1 MRAGNGGAANRQV
14 TAADRSVRPARWLAC
29 GAVLVLLGSGGAL
42 PAQEPRPAP
51 QAPGA
56 TVPVNPP
63 GAPARGP
70 APPAGERARDLGI
83 PLDGT
88 PGPLDAITDVPG
100 VTVGHATIIRGEGRL
115 VPGRGPV
122 RTGVTAILPRGRKD
136 LSPVF
141 AGLFSLNGNGEMT
154 GTPWIEDYG
163 LLFYPVAITNT
174 NSVGTVRD
182 ALIAWGAANLIDA
195 LHCCLPV
202 VAETWD
208 GDLSDIFGFHVG
220 KAQLVAAVDSARGGP
235 VTEGNVGG
243 GTGMQCLG
251 FKGGIGTASR
261 RLSARAGGFTVGA
274 LVQCN
279 FGLRRQLRIAGIPVG
294 RELKVPEP
302 CYDTREP
309 LDSTLEFERCAS
321 AAGQVGEAGAAR
333 EREHGSIIVVLATD
347 APLLPHQLK
356 RVARRAAL
364 GIGRMGGVAGAGSGD
379 LFLAFS
385 TGPTGAPDRR
395 GVATVGMLSD
405 DRIDPLYEA
414 AVQATEE
421 AIINAML
428 AARTMTGANW
438 LRVPALPHDGV
449 RRVLRL
455 HQRLEGS

>member
-1 MRAGNGGAANRQV
+1 VRAAALL
-14 TAADRSVRPARWLAC
+14 AALALAATSLAGQQPRS
-29 GAVLVLLGSGGAL
+29 
-42 PAQEPRPAP
+42 
-51 QAPGA
+51 
-56 TVPVNPP
+56 
-63 GAPARGP
+63 
-70 APPAGERARDLGI
+70 ERARNLGI

-100 VTVGHATIIRGEGRL
+100 VTVGHSTIIRGSGRL
-115 VPGRGPV
+115 APGKGPV
-122 RTGVTAILPRGRKD
+122 RTGITAVFPRGRDD

-141 AGLFSLNGNGEMT
+141 AGWFSLNGNGEMT
-154 GTPWIEDYG
+154 GTAWIDDYG
-163 LLFYPVAITNT
+163 LLFYPIAITNT

-182 ALIAWGAANLIDA
+182 ALIEWGAERLLDA

-208 GDLSDIFGFHVG
+208 GDLNDIFGFHV
-220 KAQLVAAVDSARGGP
+220 KKEHVYAALSAAASGP
-235 VTEGNVGG
+235 VAEGNVGG

-261 RLSARAGGFTVGA
+261 RITAARGRFTVGA

-279 FGLRRQLRIAGIPVG
+279 FGLRRQLRIAGIPVSQ
-294 RELKVPEP
+294 ELKVSEP

-309 LDSTLEFERCAS
+309 LDSTLARDRCAAS
-321 AAGQVGEAGAAR
+321 GAR
-333 EREHGSIIVVLATD
+333 ETEHGSIIVVLATD

-364 GIGRMGGVAGAGSGD
+364 GVGRMGGVAGAGSGD
-379 LFLAFS
+379 LFIAFS
-385 TGPTGAPDRR
+385 TGPTGTPDST
-395 GVATVGMLSD
+395 GVARVAMLSD
-405 DRIDPLYEA
+405 DVIDPVYEA

-438 LRVPALPHDGV
+438 YRVEALPHKEL
-449 RRVLRL
+449 REVLARHGRL
-455 HQRLEGS
+455 VGR

>member
-1 MRAGNGGAANRQV
+1 VGSELCISDRTPRSPGAA
-14 TAADRSVRPARWLAC
+14 A
-29 GAVLVLLGSGGAL
+29 GGHDTT
-42 PAQEPRPAP
+42 PPRA
-51 QAPGA
+51 
-56 TVPVNPP
+56 
-63 GAPARGP
+63 
-70 APPAGERARDLGI
+70 ERARDLGV
-83 PLDGT
+83 PLDGS

-100 VTVGHATIIRGEGRL
+100 VTVGHSTIIRGDGRL
-115 VPGRGPV
+115 VPGKGPV
-122 RTGVTAILPRGRKD
+122 RTGVTAILPRGRDD

-182 ALIAWGAANLIDA
+182 ALIEWGAAHVIDA

-208 GDLSDIFGFHVG
+208 GDLSDIFGFHVA
-220 KAQLVAAVDSARGGP
+220 KQHLFAAIDSARGGP
-235 VTEGNVGG
+235 VPEGNVGG

-261 RLSARAGGFTVGA
+261 RLSAPAGGFTIGA

-279 FGLRRQLRIAGIPVG
+279 FGLRRQLRIAGIPVA
-294 RELKVPEP
+294 RELKVTEP
-302 CYDTREP
+302 CYDTREA

-321 AAGQVGEAGAAR
+321 VSGNAGGPGTAR

-356 RVARRAAL
+356 RLARRAAL

-385 TGPTGAPDRR
+385 TGPTGTPDRR
-395 GVATVGMLSD
+395 GVASVGMLSD
-405 DRIDPLYEA
+405 DRIDPVYEA

-438 LRVPALPHDGV
+438 LRVPALPHDGL
-449 RRVLRL
+449 REVLRR
-455 HQRLEGS
+455 HQRLETR